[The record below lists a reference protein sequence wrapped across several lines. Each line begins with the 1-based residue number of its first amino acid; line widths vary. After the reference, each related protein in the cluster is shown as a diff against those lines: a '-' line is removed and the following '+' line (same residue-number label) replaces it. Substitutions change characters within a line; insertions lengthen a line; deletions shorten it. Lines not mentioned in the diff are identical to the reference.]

1 VLGLLKGSFVFL
13 ADLVRRI
20 ICPLQVDFLVASSYG
35 VGEVSSGH
43 VHLVCDGE

>member
-1 VLGLLKGSFVFL
+1 MLGLLKGSFVFL

-35 VGEVSSGH
+35 VSGH